1 MQHTHK
7 HTGNT
12 MLTINFFDSLRTIL
26 SRPHDN
32 DIRRWANI
40 EYKNDA
46 EYAYTQMKENGS
58 VSEVGVK
65 L

>member
-1 MQHTHK
+1 
-7 HTGNT
+7 

-58 VSEVGVK
+58 VSNVGDK
-65 L
+65 I